1 MRSRVRMA
9 IDAGKLGIVRRHL
22 VAVSTDRVMVG
33 DRKIGVVEGRTQP
46 ARGCVASVARCRVSS
61 RDVVRDRAAER
72 LCAVPL
78 REVAS
83 IAGRVRRRE

>member
-22 VAVSTDRVMVG
+22 VAVSTDRVMVR
-33 DRKIGVVEGRTQP
+33 DRKIGMVEGRAQP
-46 ARGCVASVARCRVSS
+46 TRGCVAGIARCRISS
-61 RDVVRDRAAER
+61 SDVVRDRAAER

-83 IAGRVRRRE
+83 IAGRVRRSE

>member
-22 VAVSTDRVMVG
+22 MAVSTDRVMVG

-46 ARGCVASVARCRVSS
+46 ARGCVAGIARCRISCSNVI
-61 RDVVRDRAAER
+61 RDSAAER

-83 IAGRVRRRE
+83 IAGRVRRSE